1 MPDAFGLA
9 AIVTKFALYL
19 GVMTAAGTVIATL
32 IFRLDRTRG
41 LAAAFAVLG
50 LGATILAFSLR
61 GANLTGDVSG
71 MTDPEMLGLLWTTP
85 VGTAL
90 LLRLVGLG
98 LLVAGLFMGRVGIW
112 VSVVGGVLAIWSF
125 DQVGHVSGRE
135 TTLLDISL
143 TVHLLAVALWI
154 GVLTPLKRLASS
166 TATYATAADLGHRFG
181 VVASVTVPVLII
193 MGGYMSYQLVGSFPA
208 LIGTGYGQALITKVL
223 LVGLLLGLAAANKLR
238 FIPAL
243 RAGDPAAISGEL
255 RKIGRLAGIDKDAL
269 EACLNDSAKAEVLV
283 AWYQKNVT
291 ADDVSG
297 TPSFILNGTPVKNQ
311 AYAEF
316 AKLID
321 AELAK

>member
-32 IFRLDRTRG
+32 MFRLERTRG
-41 LAAAFAVLG
+41 LAAIFAILG
-50 LGATILAFSLR
+50 LAATILAFSLR

-90 LLRLVGLG
+90 LLRLVGLCS
-98 LLVAGLFMGRVGIW
+98 LIAGLFLGRFGVW
-112 VSVVGGVLAIWSF
+112 VSVFGGIIAIWSF
-125 DQVGHVSGRE
+125 DHVGHVSGRDA
-135 TTLLDISL
+135 TLLDIAL
-143 TVHLLAVALWI
+143 TLHLVAVALWI

-166 TATYATAADLGHRFG
+166 SATYALAADVGHRFG

-193 MGGYMSYQLVGSFPA
+193 VGGYMGYQLVGSFPA
-208 LIGTGYGQALITKVL
+208 LIGTGYGQALIIKVL

-243 RAGDPAAISGEL
+243 RSGDPAAASHLSNSISVEWL
-255 RKIGRLAGIDKDAL
+255 VVLA
-269 EACLNDSAKAEVLV
+269 VLGT
-283 AWYQKNVT
+283 T
-291 ADDVSG
+291 AVL
-297 TPSFILNGTPVKNQ
+297 TTNLTLPT
-311 AYAEF
+311 
-316 AKLID
+316 
-321 AELAK
+321 